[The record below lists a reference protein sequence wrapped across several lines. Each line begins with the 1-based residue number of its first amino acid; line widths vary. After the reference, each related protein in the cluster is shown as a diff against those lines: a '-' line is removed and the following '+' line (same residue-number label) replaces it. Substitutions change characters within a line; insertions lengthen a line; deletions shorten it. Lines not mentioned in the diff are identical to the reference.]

1 MEAVIDLNTGEVLSV
16 SGLEKGD
23 WIENLCSELA

>member
-1 MEAVIDLNTGEVLSV
+1 MEAIDLGTGEVLSV
-16 SGLEKGD
+16 SGLDKGD